1 MSARTAPAAERFILA
16 TGRDVAAGD
25 PQELEKLRALQ
36 VALDAAYRT
45 AVDGLRA
52 SGFTDGDIGAELGCS
67 RVTVIRRWPALEPRP
82 VGAGAWRR

>member
-16 TGRDVAAGD
+16 TGRDVATDDPYALERLAG
-25 PQELEKLRALQ
+25 LQ
-36 VALDAAYRT
+36 AALDVAYRT

-52 SGFTDGDIGAELGCS
+52 SGFTDGDIAAELGCS
-67 RVTVIRRWPALEPRP
+67 RVTVIRRWPARAPRP